1 MEIKFEQIINSKKN
15 KPLLL
20 LGSSRN
26 MGNFPFED
34 FRGEIMVFGDT
45 ITRGRNLFKAN
56 YWVAANNEYPI
67 PQIKLHS
74 EILNKNFHTK
84 FFFSH
89 TAAFDNFWE
98 YNPSNINKL
107 IQNDWMI
114 FDDRHFYGESCIP
127 KKKCCK
133 YISNKKYEKTI
144 HEIFMDFFDEQFDP
158 KRGATVAEI
167 ALMISLIMGFNP
179 IFIQGVELPKYTKDY
194 THYECTYSDEI
205 HVKTKKLMA
214 KKYFYKYLANLTI
227 FKKFINNLFSKKIH
241 SNNKTYYDSKLGKKL
256 IELDE
261 KSIFF
266 KDLDNSLRNF
276 EIYSSV
282 GIKNN
287 FLIYN
292 LSENSNLNKIA
303 NIKYLNPDKLKSKF
317 NHFFSN

>member
-1 MEIKFEQIINSKKN
+1 
-15 KPLLL
+15 
-20 LGSSRN
+20 
-26 MGNFPFED
+26 
-34 FRGEIMVFGDT
+34 
-45 ITRGRNLFKAN
+45 
-56 YWVAANNEYPI
+56 
-67 PQIKLHS
+67 
-74 EILNKNFHTK
+74 
-84 FFFSH
+84 
-89 TAAFDNFWE
+89 
-98 YNPSNINKL
+98 
-107 IQNDWMI
+107 
-114 FDDRHFYGESCIP
+114 
-127 KKKCCK
+127 
-133 YISNKKYEKTI
+133 
-144 HEIFMDFFDEQFDP
+144 MDFFDEQFDP

-227 FKKFINNLFSKKIH
+227 FKKFINKLFSKKIH

-266 KDLDNSLRNF
+266 NDLDNSLRNF